1 MSIHT
6 TTQEA
11 VMSKSVPV
19 QHPAVVLRS
28 QYRNLRS
35 LVAVLLV
42 VVAALSATVAVIA
55 IDGDGTTTSTSSVA
69 TGRSYPT
76 LDDPFQA
83 RAQPARPQSRPD
95 ESAIASSI
103 SQAGS
108 RSYPTLNDPF
118 QSQVE
123 QPRPLGGP
131 DESAVATAI
140 SPQTGVAAP
149 DESKIAAAIAEHA
162 DTGPQARAR
171 AWQQKLDSM
180 TPQQEAEAFVEG
192 H

>member
-1 MSIHT
+1 MSNSIP
-6 TTQEA
+6 A
-11 VMSKSVPV
+11 

-28 QYRNLRS
+28 QYRQLRS
-35 LVAVLLV
+35 LLAVLVVAVVGLSTTV
-42 VVAALSATVAVIA
+42 VVMTVDDQTATTA
-55 IDGDGTTTSTSSVA
+55 TTTHVPTAQLSDPLQGRTQPTRD
-69 TGRSYPT
+69 TGK
-76 LDDPFQA
+76 
-83 RAQPARPQSRPD
+83 PD
-95 ESAIASSI
+95 ESAIAASI

-108 RSYPTLNDPF
+108 RSYPTLNDSF

-131 DESAVATAI
+131 DESAVASAI

-171 AWQQKLDSM
+171 AWQEKLDSM
-180 TPQQEAEAFVEG
+180 TPQQRDEAFVKG

>member
-1 MSIHT
+1 MSNSIP
-6 TTQEA
+6 A
-11 VMSKSVPV
+11 

-28 QYRNLRS
+28 QYRQLRS
-35 LVAVLLV
+35 LLAVLIVAVVGLSTTV
-42 VVAALSATVAVIA
+42 VVLAGNDSET
-55 IDGDGTTTSTSSVA
+55 TTTSSV
-69 TGRSYPT
+69 
-76 LDDPFQA
+76 
-83 RAQPARPQSRPD
+83 
-95 ESAIASSI
+95 
-103 SQAGS
+103 S

-123 QPRPLGGP
+123 QPRTQSRP

-140 SPQTGVAAP
+140 SPQTSVSAP

-171 AWQQKLDSM
+171 AWQEKLDSM
-180 TPQQEAEAFVEG
+180 TPQQQAEAFVKG

>member
-1 MSIHT
+1 MSIQT

-19 QHPAVVLRS
+19 QRPAVVLPS

-35 LVAVLLV
+35 LIAVLLV
-42 VVAALSATVAVIA
+42 ALAALSTAVAVIA

-69 TGRSYPT
+69 NGRSHPT
-76 LDDPFQA
+76 LEDPFQT
-83 RAQPARPQSRPD
+83 RTQPTRPQSRPD

-103 SQAGS
+103 SQSGS

-131 DESAVATAI
+131 NESAVATAI
-140 SPQTGVAAP
+140 SPQTGVAGP
-149 DESKIAAAIAEHA
+149 DESKIAAAIAKPE
-162 DTGPQARAR
+162 
-171 AWQQKLDSM
+171 KLDTM
-180 TPQQEAEAFVEG
+180 TSKQQADAFVRG

>member
-1 MSIHT
+1 
-6 TTQEA
+6 
-11 VMSKSVPV
+11 MSKAIPA

-28 QYRNLRS
+28 QYRQLRS
-35 LVAVLLV
+35 LLAVLVVAVLGLSTTV
-42 VVAALSATVAVIA
+42 VVLTVDDQKATTA
-55 IDGDGTTTSTSSVA
+55 TTTHAPTAQLSDPLQGRTQPTRD
-69 TGRSYPT
+69 TG
-76 LDDPFQA
+76 
-83 RAQPARPQSRPD
+83 RPD
-95 ESAIASSI
+95 ESAIAASI

-131 DESAVATAI
+131 NESAVASAI
-140 SPQTGVAAP
+140 SPQTSAASP
-149 DESKIAAAIAEHA
+149 DESRIAAAISQHA

-171 AWQQKLDSM
+171 AWQDKLDSM
-180 TPQQEAEAFVEG
+180 TPQQRYEAFVKG

>member
-1 MSIHT
+1 MSITNH
-6 TTQEA
+6 QEA
-11 VMSKSVPV
+11 VMSNTIPA

-28 QYRNLRS
+28 QYRQLRS
-35 LVAVLLV
+35 LLAVLIVAVVGLSTTV
-42 VVAALSATVAVIA
+42 VVLV
-55 IDGDGTTTSTSSVA
+55 GDDSETTSTTSSVS
-69 TGRSYPT
+69 RSYPT
-76 LDDPFQA
+76 LNDPFQS
-83 RAQPARPQSRPD
+83 RTEQPRTQSRPD

-171 AWQQKLDSM
+171 AWQDKLDSM
-180 TPQQEAEAFVEG
+180 TPQQKDEAFVEG

>member
-1 MSIHT
+1 MSN
-6 TTQEA
+6 
-11 VMSKSVPV
+11 SVPA

-28 QYRNLRS
+28 HYRNLRS
-35 LVAVLLV
+35 MLAVALVAIVGLSTTV
-42 VVAALSATVAVIA
+42 VVLSVDDQTATTA
-55 IDGDGTTTSTSSVA
+55 TTTHV
-69 TGRSYPT
+69 PT
-76 LDDPFQA
+76 AQLGDPLQE
-83 RAQPARPQSRPD
+83 RTQPTRESGKPD

-131 DESAVATAI
+131 NESAVAAAI
-140 SPQTGVAAP
+140 APKPTSVSAP
-149 DESKIAAAIAEHA
+149 DESKIAATIGSHS
-162 DTGPQARAR
+162 DTGPIARAR
-171 AWQQKLDSM
+171 AYQEKLDSM
-180 TPQQEAEAFVEG
+180 TPQQQADAFVRG

>member
-1 MSIHT
+1 MSNSIP
-6 TTQEA
+6 A
-11 VMSKSVPV
+11 

-28 QYRNLRS
+28 QYRQLRS
-35 LVAVLLV
+35 LLAVMVVAVVGLSTTV
-42 VVAALSATVAVIA
+42 VILTVDDQTATTA
-55 IDGDGTTTSTSSVA
+55 TTTHV
-69 TGRSYPT
+69 PT
-76 LDDPFQA
+76 AQLSDPFQG
-83 RAQPARPQSRPD
+83 RTQPTRETGRPD

-108 RSYPTLNDPF
+108 RSYPTLNDSF

-123 QPRPLGGP
+123 QPRPTGGP

-149 DESKIAAAIAEHA
+149 DESKIAAAIAEHS

-171 AWQQKLDSM
+171 AWQEKLDSM
-180 TPQQEAEAFVEG
+180 TQQQKDEAFTKG

>member
-1 MSIHT
+1 
-6 TTQEA
+6 
-11 VMSKSVPV
+11 MSKSVPA

-42 VVAALSATVAVIA
+42 VVAALSATVAVIS
-55 IDGDGTTTSTSSVA
+55 IDGDGTTSTSSVA

-76 LDDPFQA
+76 LNDPFHT
-83 RAQPARPQSRPD
+83 RTQPTRPQTRPE
-95 ESAIASSI
+95 ESAIAASI
-103 SQAGS
+103 ARS
-108 RSYPTLNDPF
+108 RSYPTLSDSF

-131 DESAVATAI
+131 DESAVAAGI
-140 SPQTGVAAP
+140 SPQTGSTAP
-149 DESKIAAAIAEHA
+149 DESKIAAAISQGPG
-162 DTGPQARAR
+162 TGPQARAR
-171 AWQQKLDSM
+171 AWQDRLDSM
-180 TPQQEAEAFVEG
+180 TPHERAEAFVRG

>member
-1 MSIHT
+1 MSNSIP
-6 TTQEA
+6 A
-11 VMSKSVPV
+11 

-28 QYRNLRS
+28 QYRQLRS
-35 LVAVLLV
+35 LLAVLVVAVVGLSTTV
-42 VVAALSATVAVIA
+42 VVLTVDDQTATTA
-55 IDGDGTTTSTSSVA
+55 TTTHV
-69 TGRSYPT
+69 PT
-76 LDDPFQA
+76 AQLGDPFEG
-83 RAQPARPQSRPD
+83 RTQPTREAGRPD
-95 ESAIASSI
+95 ESAIAASI

-123 QPRPLGGP
+123 QPRPQGGP
-131 DESAVATAI
+131 DESAVASAI

-149 DESKIAAAIAEHA
+149 DESKIAAAIAEHS

-171 AWQQKLDSM
+171 AWQEKLDSM
-180 TPQQEAEAFVEG
+180 TPQQKQEAFVEG

>member
-1 MSIHT
+1 
-6 TTQEA
+6 
-11 VMSKSVPV
+11 MSKAIPA

-28 QYRNLRS
+28 QYRQLRS
-35 LVAVLLV
+35 LLAVLVVAVLGLSTTV
-42 VVAALSATVAVIA
+42 VVLTVDDQKATTA
-55 IDGDGTTTSTSSVA
+55 TTTHAPTAQLSDPLQGRTQPTRD
-69 TGRSYPT
+69 TG
-76 LDDPFQA
+76 
-83 RAQPARPQSRPD
+83 RPD
-95 ESAIASSI
+95 ESAIAASI

-131 DESAVATAI
+131 DESAVASAI
-140 SPQTGVAAP
+140 SPQTSAASP
-149 DESKIAAAIAEHA
+149 DESRIAAAISQHA

-171 AWQQKLDSM
+171 AWQDKLDSM
-180 TPQQEAEAFVEG
+180 TPQQRYEAFVKG

>member
-1 MSIHT
+1 
-6 TTQEA
+6 
-11 VMSKSVPV
+11 MSKPVPV

-42 VVAALSATVAVIA
+42 AVASLSATVAVIA
-55 IDGDGTTTSTSSVA
+55 IDGDGTTTTSSVA
-69 TGRSYPT
+69 SGRSYPT
-76 LDDPFQA
+76 LDDPFQTT
-83 RAQPARPQSRPD
+83 QPTRPQSRPD

-108 RSYPTLNDPF
+108 RSYPTLDDPF

-131 DESAVATAI
+131 DESKIASAIGSHAESGPTARDRAYTKAI
-140 SPQTGVAAP
+140 SEMSPK
-149 DESKIAAAIAEHA
+149 DLAAAF
-162 DTGPQARAR
+162 GNQR
-171 AWQQKLDSM
+171 
-180 TPQQEAEAFVEG
+180 
-192 H
+192 